1 MVVGQD
7 RAYNGGMTAPASLPL
22 PTRRRFPALAY
33 LQLLRLPNVFTALA
47 DVGMGFLVTH
57 PQWAVGDGWRLGA
70 LLAASSSLYLAGMV
84 LNDAFDREIDAL
96 ERPERPLPSGRIA
109 PATAWRLGWIL
120 WALGLVFAG
129 VATVLGHDWRPGVV
143 GLALAAAV
151 VLYDGLLKR
160 TPFGPLGMGACRL
173 LNVLLGMSL
182 AAGPWGLFHGQVAL
196 AVGTYITGVTWFA
209 RSEATESR
217 RGQLAAALLLILAG
231 IALLLKVPER
241 TNDAITLLRIEPV
254 RWPMLL
260 GALGLIIGYRC
271 LRAVLEPTPRRVQTA
286 VRQCLLS
293 LVLLDAAV
301 TFVVWDTHGAV
312 AVMLLLVPTVLLS
325 RWVYST

>member
-109 PATAWRLGWIL
+109 PATAWRLGL
-120 WALGLVFAG
+120 DLVASG
-129 VATVLGHDWRPGVV
+129 RSAWCLPG
-143 GLALAAAV
+143 
-151 VLYDGLLKR
+151 
-160 TPFGPLGMGACRL
+160 
-173 LNVLLGMSL
+173 
-182 AAGPWGLFHGQVAL
+182 
-196 AVGTYITGVTWFA
+196 
-209 RSEATESR
+209 
-217 RGQLAAALLLILAG
+217 
-231 IALLLKVPER
+231 
-241 TNDAITLLRIEPV
+241 
-254 RWPMLL
+254 
-260 GALGLIIGYRC
+260 
-271 LRAVLEPTPRRVQTA
+271 
-286 VRQCLLS
+286 
-293 LVLLDAAV
+293 
-301 TFVVWDTHGAV
+301 
-312 AVMLLLVPTVLLS
+312 
-325 RWVYST
+325 